1 MTVAPTSVGLL
12 EAGILQ
18 ALTAVSIVQ
27 LLTSQLRQVVH
38 CYDCD
43 KASDLDAKTS
53 I

>member
-1 MTVAPTSVGLL
+1 MTVATTSVGLL

-43 KASDLDAKTS
+43 KASDLEAETS